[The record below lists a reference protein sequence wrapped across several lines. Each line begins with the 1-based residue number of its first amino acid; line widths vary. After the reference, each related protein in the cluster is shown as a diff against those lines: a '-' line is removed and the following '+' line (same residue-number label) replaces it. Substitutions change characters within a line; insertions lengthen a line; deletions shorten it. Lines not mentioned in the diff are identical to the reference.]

1 MADSLGHSEDIG
13 IFIPEAVTKEGVTK
27 YVIQIIISHAEWTI
41 QRRFKE
47 FAELHEKLMES
58 GVDKDSL
65 PQKKLIGNKDPSFI
79 KKRRKELETYLQ
91 SVFNFLKH
99 SLPTSLIDFLDF
111 PQYDLH
117 HILRSVSSTYFKS
130 VESGKPL
137 KGVEWSPLE
146 MHALS
151 ERLKRPRPPED
162 SDDDQIY
169 GFANCA
175 GFACH
180 LEALIVNGSDEK
192 LGNSNIVPNKLT
204 YDFLPFKNLTKLKLD
219 SVEVSP
225 DRIATFGMLRKT
237 LKHLTVNRSSLE
249 TVSQLLL
256 GDSPDENSR
265 QWQALQFLD
274 LRQNQLASSV
284 DDSIQLAPHLRTLL
298 LGFNQI
304 TGLDNLGTLTQLCT
318 LELTSNLLGDIHD
331 IHHKLGQVSRLDLS
345 DNKIRSL
352 SGCAKLSSLTD
363 LNASGNKINDLDNV
377 FPVSNLPNLRCLNL
391 QGNHVT
397 TCVDYRIK
405 VFESFG
411 KRCSDLCLDNELPT
425 QQEVDKVSVLMAL
438 RVAREGKSPTSL
450 FGNLP
455 RRV

>member
-1 MADSLGHSEDIG
+1 MADSLAHIEDIG
-13 IFIPEAVTKEGVTK
+13 IFIPEAVTKDGVTK

-41 QRRFKE
+41 PRRYKE
-47 FAELHEKLMES
+47 FAELHEKLIES
-58 GVDKDSL
+58 GVEKDSL
-65 PQKKLIGNKDPSFI
+65 PEKKLIGNKDPAFI

-99 SLPTSLIDFLDF
+99 SLPNCLITFLDF
-111 PQYDLH
+111 PNYDLH
-117 HILRSVSSTYFKS
+117 HILRAVSQNYFNS

-137 KGVEWSPLE
+137 RGVEWTPLE

-162 SDDDQIY
+162 TDDDQIY
-169 GFANCA
+169 GFTNCA
-175 GFACH
+175 DFACG
-180 LEALIVNGSDEK
+180 LEALIVNGSDER
-192 LGNSNIVPNKLT
+192 LGNSNIVPNRLS
-204 YDFLPFKNLTKLKLD
+204 YDFLPFKSLTKVGLD
-219 SVEVSP
+219 GVEVSP
-225 DRIATFGMLRKT
+225 DRIAAFGMLRKT
-237 LKHLTVNRSSLE
+237 LKHLTVNRCSLE
-249 TVSQLLL
+249 TISQVLL
-256 GDSPDENSR
+256 GDSPDESNR

-274 LRQNQLASSV
+274 VRQNQLSSV
-284 DDSIQLAPHLRTLL
+284 DDSIQLAPRLRTLL

-304 TGLDNLGTLTQLCT
+304 TALDNLDGLPELCT
-318 LELTSNLLGDIHD
+318 LELASNRLNDTHD
-331 IHHKLGQVSRLDLS
+331 LHLKVSQVSRLDLS
-345 DNKIRSL
+345 DNKVRSL
-352 SGCAKLSSLTD
+352 SGCAKMFSLTD
-363 LNASGNKINDLDNV
+363 LNVSGNKIGDLDSV
-377 FPVSNLPNLRCLNL
+377 FPVSNLPNLRCLNI